1 MKKPNTKFLII
12 FILLIVAA
20 VFSFILYPK
29 PFKLED
35 KYYQTSTYL
44 DLDKTKLNQLI
55 EDQESFLVFICQD
68 LCVSS
73 NEFNQVLDN
82 FLAKHRLTIYKL
94 YYSEMKD
101 TVLGEHIKYYP
112 SFAVVKKGQVI
123 ASLDANSDAHTE
135 IYQDVN
141 EFEKWLSKYVILSG
155 APGSSQ
161 VTSPQ
166 STTEPA
172 ADLSAKLSHLKYD
185 NHKVNIYFFWGRGC
199 PKCDQELAFFNQI
212 KAEYGQYY
220 TLNSFEVWHDATNSQ
235 IFRDFAKTMGNDA
248 KAVPYTIIGR
258 KTFIGFSEKY
268 AEDIKNAIISQH
280 QNSYDVH
287 FNQKP

>member
-112 SFAVVKKGQVI
+112 SFAVVKRPSHRLPRRQQRRPP
-123 ASLDANSDAHTE
+123 N
-135 IYQDVN
+135 
-141 EFEKWLSKYVILSG
+141 LSRR
-155 APGSSQ
+155 Q
-161 VTSPQ
+161 
-166 STTEPA
+166 
-172 ADLSAKLSHLKYD
+172 
-185 NHKVNIYFFWGRGC
+185 
-199 PKCDQELAFFNQI
+199 
-212 KAEYGQYY
+212 
-220 TLNSFEVWHDATNSQ
+220 
-235 IFRDFAKTMGNDA
+235 
-248 KAVPYTIIGR
+248 
-258 KTFIGFSEKY
+258 
-268 AEDIKNAIISQH
+268 
-280 QNSYDVH
+280 
-287 FNQKP
+287 